1 MIVSMKIN
9 NSTIKKKK
17 KLKYSLLQQQ
27 FICTWYLMEL
37 WSCVYIVPRK
47 VHKPNILI

>member
-17 KLKYSLLQQQ
+17 VKIQLTTTAIYLYLVSDGVVFTLSQGK
-27 FICTWYLMEL
+27 CT
-37 WSCVYIVPRK
+37 
-47 VHKPNILI
+47 NLIS

>member
-17 KLKYSLLQQQ
+17 VKIQLTTTA
-27 FICTWYLMEL
+27 IYLYLVSDGVVEL
-37 WSCVYIVPRK
+37 CLHCPKESAQT
-47 VHKPNILI
+47 

>member
-17 KLKYSLLQQQ
+17 KVKIQLTTTAIYLYLISDGVVYTLSQGK
-27 FICTWYLMEL
+27 CT
-37 WSCVYIVPRK
+37 
-47 VHKPNILI
+47 NLIS

>member
-37 WSCVYIVPRK
+37 CLHCPKESAQT
-47 VHKPNILI
+47 